1 MLRKNDYKYFKKFI
15 IFTFTFLIMLFSLVT
30 ATTLNSYD
38 TKAVTVSISI
48 SPSAVNTYVGKTKQ
62 LKAIVKNTSDTVKWS
77 SSNTSLATV
86 DKKGLVKTKKAG
98 NVVIKAKVKNK
109 VASCKFT
116 IYSYTNKLEISKS
129 TVNLYPKQSLTLALK
144 IYPSTAYQSGIS
156 WKSSNNSIASVS
168 GSGKTGKITAR
179 RVGNCVVTATT
190 KDGKRSRS
198 CKVYV
203 RQAVKKLIV
212 KNPQDI
218 YTGRKTNL
226 NVRISPSNA
235 YNKGIAYRSE
245 NENIAKV
252 DGKGNVT
259 PVSSSGKTKIV
270 CKAKD
275 GQGAKTV
282 VTINIRQSV
291 TALNF
296 DKESLVVGTGGKKT
310 LVPKIEPKN
319 AYNKKLKYKSSN
331 VKVAKVDSNG
341 NVKGI
346 SVGEAIITATTT
358 DGSNIS
364 ASYLVKVEL
373 SATKLSIEDYIKIP
387 INHKYKTL
395 TLSVEPSN
403 ASTSQIKWVSE
414 NEDVVS
420 VDSSGKLSLK
430 KYGTTYVY
438 CYNDNGT
445 NLISNKCRITVYKK
459 YVSSVKLNRTS
470 LSLNERNNYTLIAKV
485 YDSDATDQRLY
496 WYSTNK
502 KIATVTQSGI
512 IEAKSKGT
520 CKIYV
525 KARDGSNKK
534 DFVKLTVKRLIRKIT
549 CTQKVNIN
557 VGSRKK
563 IKINIYPSSASNK
576 KLKYTVS
583 NKNVKYNS
591 KNKTIYAKH
600 KGYSTIVFYTKDGSC
615 LKTKC
620 RIIVKQPV
628 KKVNINYRSAV
639 LNKGKKLKLKAYVYP
654 SSANNKKIRWYS
666 TNSKIAT
673 VNSKG
678 IVKTKNKGTCKIY
691 AKAKDGSGKKDYC
704 KVIVKQPVEK
714 VDINYRSATLNK
726 GNSLKL
732 KAYVYPSSANNKKIK
747 WYSTNSKIAT
757 VDSKGIVK
765 TKSKGT
771 CKIYAKAKDGSGKKD
786 YCKVTVRQ
794 PVTKITMNYSKLS
807 MYQTSIVKL
816 SAKAYPTNANNRE
829 IRWYSSNNKVATVSG
844 GTVKAVGKGTCYITA
859 CSGYNDKR
867 KLCKITVYKG
877 SGKMFVPG
885 FKNNGYC
892 TSIKESSSYVG
903 KIMKLSKNSRNAIVK
918 FIGNA
923 VGLSGDYKTYC
934 LFAQTIHDYLNS
946 NNINCYNVSSVKN
959 SFDNISPA
967 YENAPDIYDNSLS
980 SYNKEKIRKA
990 VSFIFDHGG
999 IAAKH
1004 RLRYIYKASD
1014 KTTSQ
1019 QAKRTN
1025 VIIYCSNDNP
1035 EYMLRYYD

>member
-1 MLRKNDYKYFKKFI
+1 M
-15 IFTFTFLIMLFSLVT
+15 
-30 ATTLNSYD
+30 
-38 TKAVTVSISI
+38 
-48 SPSAVNTYVGKTKQ
+48 
-62 LKAIVKNTSDTVKWS
+62 
-77 SSNTSLATV
+77 
-86 DKKGLVKTKKAG
+86 
-98 NVVIKAKVKNK
+98 
-109 VASCKFT
+109 
-116 IYSYTNKLEISKS
+116 
-129 TVNLYPKQSLTLALK
+129 
-144 IYPSTAYQSGIS
+144 
-156 WKSSNNSIASVS
+156 
-168 GSGKTGKITAR
+168 
-179 RVGNCVVTATT
+179 
-190 KDGKRSRS
+190 
-198 CKVYV
+198 
-203 RQAVKKLIV
+203 
-212 KNPQDI
+212 
-218 YTGRKTNL
+218 
-226 NVRISPSNA
+226 
-235 YNKGIAYRSE
+235 
-245 NENIAKV
+245 
-252 DGKGNVT
+252 
-259 PVSSSGKTKIV
+259 
-270 CKAKD
+270 
-275 GQGAKTV
+275 
-282 VTINIRQSV
+282 
-291 TALNF
+291 
-296 DKESLVVGTGGKKT
+296 
-310 LVPKIEPKN
+310 
-319 AYNKKLKYKSSN
+319 
-331 VKVAKVDSNG
+331 
-341 NVKGI
+341 
-346 SVGEAIITATTT
+346 
-358 DGSNIS
+358 
-364 ASYLVKVEL
+364 
-373 SATKLSIEDYIKIP
+373 
-387 INHKYKTL
+387 
-395 TLSVEPSN
+395 
-403 ASTSQIKWVSE
+403 SQIKWVSE

-673 VNSKG
+673 VDSKG

-732 KAYVYPSSANNKKIK
+732 KAYVYPSSANNKKIR

-765 TKSKGT
+765 TKNKGT

-1035 EYMLRYYD
+1035 EYILRYYD

>member
-1 MLRKNDYKYFKKFI
+1 MLRKSDYKYFKRSI
-15 IFTFTFLIMLFSLVT
+15 ILLIMLISLAI
-30 ATTLNSYD
+30 ATTLNLYN
-38 TKAVTVSISI
+38 TKAATVSISI
-48 SPSAVNTYVGKTKQ
+48 SPTSVNTYVGKTKQ
-62 LKAIVKNTSDTVKWS
+62 LKATVKNTSDTVKWS
-77 SSNTSLATV
+77 SSNNSIATV
-86 DKKGLVKTKKAG
+86 DKKGLVKAKKAG

-129 TVNLYPKQSLTLALK
+129 SINIYPKQTYAITVK
-144 IYPSTAYQSGIS
+144 IYPSTAHQDSVS

-168 GSGKTGKITAR
+168 GSGKTGKIKAKK
-179 RVGNCVVTATT
+179 VGNCVITATT
-190 KDGKRSRS
+190 KDGKKSRT

-203 RQAVKKLIV
+203 RQAVNKLIAN
-212 KNPQDI
+212 NPQDI
-218 YTGRKTNL
+218 YTGRTTNL
-226 NVRISPSNA
+226 NVKISPSSA
-235 YNKGIAYRSE
+235 YNKGIIYRSE
-245 NENIAKV
+245 NEGIAKV
-252 DGKGNVT
+252 DSKGNVT
-259 PVSSSGKTKIV
+259 PVSSSGTTRIV
-270 CKAKD
+270 CEAKD

-291 TALNF
+291 TALSF
-296 DKESLVVGTGGKKT
+296 DRESVVVGTSGKKT
-310 LVPKIEPKN
+310 LVPKIEPED
-319 AYNKKLKYKSSN
+319 AYNKKLKYRSSN
-331 VKVAKVDSNG
+331 SKIASVDSNG

-373 SATKLSIEDYIKIP
+373 SATKLTVEDYIKIP

-395 TLSVEPSN
+395 NLSVEPSN
-403 ASTSQIKWVSE
+403 ASTSQIKWVSD
-414 NEDVVS
+414 NDNIVS
-420 VDSSGKLSLK
+420 VDNFGKVSLK
-430 KYGTTYVY
+430 KYGTAYVY

-445 NLISNKCRITVYKK
+445 NLTSNKCKITVYKK
-459 YVSSVKLNRTS
+459 YVSCVKLNRTS
-470 LSLNERNNYTLIAKV
+470 LSLNEKRNYTLKARV

-512 IEAKSKGT
+512 IKAKSKGA

-534 DFVKLTVKRLIRKIT
+534 TFMKLTVKRLIKKIT
-549 CTQKVNIN
+549 CTQKININ
-557 VGSRKK
+557 VGSSKK

-583 NKNVKYNS
+583 NKNVKYS
-591 KNKTIYAKH
+591 AKNKKIYAKH
-600 KGYSTIVFYTKDGSC
+600 KGSSTIMFYTRDGSR
-615 LKTKC
+615 LKAKC

-628 KKVNINYRSAV
+628 KKVDINYRSAT
-639 LNKGKKLKLKAYVYP
+639 LNKGSNLKLKAYVYP

-666 TNSKIAT
+666 TNYKIAT

-678 IVKTKNKGTCKIY
+678 LVK
-691 AKAKDGSGKKDYC
+691 S
-704 KVIVKQPVEK
+704 
-714 VDINYRSATLNK
+714 
-726 GNSLKL
+726 
-732 KAYVYPSSANNKKIK
+732 
-747 WYSTNSKIAT
+747 
-757 VDSKGIVK
+757 
-765 TKSKGT
+765 KSKGV

-794 PVTKITMNYSKLS
+794 PVTKITMNYNNLS
-807 MYQTSIVKL
+807 MYQTSTVKL
-816 SAKAYPTNANNRE
+816 SAKAYPTNANNRG

-867 KLCKITVYKG
+867 KLCKITIYKG
-877 SGKMFVPG
+877 SGKLFVPG
-885 FKNNGYC
+885 FKSNGYC
-892 TSIKESSSYVG
+892 TSVKESSSYVG
-903 KIMKLSKNSRNAIVK
+903 KIMKLSKNSRNAIVR

-923 VGLSGDYKTYC
+923 VGLSNDYKTYC

-946 NNINCYNVSSVKN
+946 NNINCYDVNSVKN
-959 SFDNISPA
+959 SFKNISPA
-967 YENAPDIYDNSLS
+967 YINAPDVYDNSLS
-980 SYNKEKIRKA
+980 SYNKEKIKKA

-1025 VIIYCSNDNP
+1025 VIIYCANDNP